1 MKLNNLLENKSH
13 DNVPVIVNQLV
24 KSLNIPVTASS
35 VIESLEQHPNF
46 PSLLSISDSLSKWKI
61 EHIALKV
68 KPEMLEDIPTPFIAH
83 TRKGKGNFV
92 LVNSV
97 NGKIGYSDENGLTKY
112 KAKEE
117 FLKEWD
123 NIVLLAKRND
133 NSGEQ
138 LFKVKR
144 RKEILKNIRIP
155 FILIASVGFV
165 IFSIIFSS
173 YVSLPYISL
182 LLIKL
187 TGCTISSLLL
197 WFELDKSNPN
207 LKQICTLGGKTN
219 CTAVLDS
226 KSSRLFNFI
235 SWSEVGFFY
244 FVGSFLFLL
253 IGADNISSSIVLT
266 SWLNVLALPYT
277 FFSIFYQWRIVKQW
291 CPLCLAVQGL
301 LLLEFV
307 AGYFGYWSYYYY
319 VPDLSAGILL
329 LFVLAF
335 LIPVFFW
342 IISKPLYLES
352 ENARRFRNDLGKM
365 KYNREILDTLLQTQ
379 KAITTSTAGLG
390 ITLGNPD
397 AKNTIIKVCNPFCG
411 PCAKAHPV
419 INELLEHNPDVK
431 VQIIF
436 SGIKDDAVNK
446 INMVVKHLMA
456 VYEKNDPAY
465 MKHALDDWY
474 IRGKGKQEAFAEL
487 YPLNDAFDNKLEAK
501 LNAMK
506 MWCNETGIKFTP
518 TYFVNGYQLP
528 EVYKVEDLKQI
539 L

>member
-1 MKLNNLLENKSH
+1 MKLNNLLENKSY
-13 DNVPVIVNQLV
+13 DNVSVTVNQLV
-24 KSLNIPVTASS
+24 KSLKIPVTASS
-35 VIESLEQHPNF
+35 VIETLEQHPNY
-46 PSLLSISDSLSKWKI
+46 PSLLSISDSLSKWKV

-68 KPEMLEDIPTPFIAH
+68 KTEMLEDIPTPFIAH
-83 TRKGKGNFV
+83 TKKDKGNFV

-123 NIVLLAKRND
+123 NIVLLAKRNE

-144 RKEILKNIRIP
+144 RKEILNNIKIP
-155 FILIASVGFV
+155 FILIACVGFV

-187 TGCTISSLLL
+187 TGCIISSLLL

-244 FVGSFLFLL
+244 FAGSFLFLL
-253 IGADNISSSIVLT
+253 MGVGNISSSIVLT

-277 FFSIFYQWRIVKQW
+277 FFSIFYQWKVVKQW

-307 AGYFGYWSYYYY
+307 ASYFGYWSYYYY
-319 VPDLSAGILL
+319 VPDLPADILL

-365 KYNREILDTLLQTQ
+365 KYNREILDALLQTQ
-379 KAITTSTAGLG
+379 KAITASTAGLG

-397 AKNTIIKVCNPFCG
+397 AKNTIIKICNPFCG

-419 INELLEHNPDVK
+419 ISELLEHNPDVK

-436 SGIKDDAVNK
+436 SGIKDDGVDK

-456 VYEKNDPAY
+456 VYEKNDPAN
-465 MKHALDDWY
+465 MKQALDDWY
-474 IRGKGKQEAFAEL
+474 IRGKGKQEAFAAL
-487 YPLNDAFDNKLEAK
+487 YPLDDAFDMKLETK